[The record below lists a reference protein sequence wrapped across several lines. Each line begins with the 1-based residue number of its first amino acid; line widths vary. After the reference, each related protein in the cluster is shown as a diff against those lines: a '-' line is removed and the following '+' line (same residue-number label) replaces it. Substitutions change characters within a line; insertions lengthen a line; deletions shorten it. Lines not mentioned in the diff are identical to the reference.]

1 MKSILRAGVAVL
13 SLYGGVA
20 LAQTAT
26 ETTTTQSTT
35 VPAVPPPAGYVPA
48 PAAPPVGTLSS
59 TRETH
64 AVDAYGNQVVQRQS
78 TYRNTN
84 GVAEDSRTTTTTV
97 PAMPAPPPVTTTTT
111 TQTTSSGPQ

>member
-1 MKSILRAGVAVL
+1 MKSILRAGVTVI
-13 SLYGGVA
+13 SLYSGAV

-35 VPAVPPPAGYVPA
+35 VPAVPPPSGYVPA
-48 PAAPPVGTLSS
+48 PVAPPVGTLSS

-78 TYRNTN
+78 TYRNSN

-97 PAMPAPPPVTTTTT
+97 PAVPPPPPVTTTTT
-111 TQTTSSGPQ
+111 TETTSTGPQ